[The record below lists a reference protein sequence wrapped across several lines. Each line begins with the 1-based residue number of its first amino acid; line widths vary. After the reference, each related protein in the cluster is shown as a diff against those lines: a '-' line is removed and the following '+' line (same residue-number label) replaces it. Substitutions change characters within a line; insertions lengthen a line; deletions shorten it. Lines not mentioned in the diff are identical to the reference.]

1 MDRPCLNPSD
11 RDCPRSAPNKAKGEV
26 SLQWNYTYMQ
36 HTAAILKLALTH
48 FPCITAWSSSPI
60 QSPDIARHLLDGC
73 RGLSKK
79 FMHWQEELILGG
91 RVKGTKD
98 ALLRCVLVVYDTSS
112 SAFFYCQEQKIC
124 RVGVGGLGGGARVG
138 SQAVSPSTCEPP

>member
-26 SLQWNYTYMQ
+26 NLQWNYSYMQ
-36 HTAAILKLALTH
+36 HTKSETGINP
-48 FPCITAWSSSPI
+48 FPCIIDWSSSPI

-98 ALLRCVLVVYDTSS
+98 ALLRCVLVVDERPQHPALLFLLSG
-112 SAFFYCQEQKIC
+112 AKNMP
-124 RVGVGGLGGGARVG
+124 GWGGG
-138 SQAVSPSTCEPP
+138 

>member
-26 SLQWNYTYMQ
+26 SLQWNYSYMQ
-36 HTAAILKLALTH
+36 RTAAILKLALTH

-98 ALLRCVLVVYDTSS
+98 ALLRCVLVVDERPQHPALLFSIVRSKKY
-112 SAFFYCQEQKIC
+112 A
-124 RVGVGGLGGGARVG
+124 GLGWGGG
-138 SQAVSPSTCEPP
+138 G